1 MLPSLLDVCTVVGRA
16 VVSEQEQQGVSGRY
30 EMTGIDRLGLRIS
43 NMINHSVAQIQRW
56 VTIHRLDTD
65 GEREWEEVIGV
76 LSETDG
82 IDITFN
88 DDESVTLRWEAFAD
102 EDRPV
107 EVFER
112 VEEPAPF

>member
-1 MLPSLLDVCTVVGRA
+1 MAKANKQAKPVQR
-16 VVSEQEQQGVSGRY
+16 QEMSGI
-30 EMTGIDRLGLRIS
+30 ERLGLRVS
-43 NMINHSVAQIQRW
+43 SMINHPVAQIQRW

-65 GEREWEEVIGV
+65 GEREWEEVIG
-76 LSETDG
+76 LLNETDG

-88 DDESVTLRWEAFAD
+88 DDESVTLKWEASTE

-107 EVFER
+107 GGMEP

>member
-1 MLPSLLDVCTVVGRA
+1 MHIQL
-16 VVSEQEQQGVSGRY
+16 SEGDMAKAKKQEKPTIREEVSGVQ
-30 EMTGIDRLGLRIS
+30 RLGMRVS
-43 NMINHSVAQIQRW
+43 SMINHPVAQTQRW

-65 GEREWEEVIGV
+65 GDREWEEVMGL

-82 IDITFN
+82 IDMTFN
-88 DDESVTLRWEAFAD
+88 DDESVTLKWEAGAE

-107 EVFER
+107 EVIEP